1 MDHLWTMDV
10 SLADKLF
17 RTTMVYGFLLVALR
31 MAGKRQVSQ
40 MTPFDLVVLL
50 LISNVVQNAIIGPDN
65 SLAGGLVGAAFILL
79 LNAGVSAVA
88 YKFKFARRV
97 LTGEPTL
104 LVHNGVILRDKLK
117 RERVPM
123 DDLLAAFRNHGV
135 ADASRVRVAVLEP
148 NGQISIITRD
158 PDAKP
163 FVPNDPGTA

>member
-1 MDHLWTMDV
+1 MDHYWSMDV
-10 SLADKLF
+10 TLADKLF
-17 RTTMVYGFLLVALR
+17 RTTAIYVFLLLALR

-65 SLAGGLVGAAFILL
+65 SLTGGLIGAAFILL
-79 LNAGVSAVA
+79 LNAGVTAVA

-123 DDLLAAFRNHGV
+123 DDLLAAFRAHGI
-135 ADASRVRVAVLEP
+135 ADASHVRVAVLEP
-148 NGQISIITRD
+148 NGQISIIPRD
-158 PDAKP
+158 PNAKP
-163 FVPNDPGTA
+163 FFPNDPGTS